1 MTKKLISLLLVLVL
15 ALSLVAC
22 SNGDDKKTEEK
33 PAETATETKT
43 EENTEEK
50 TEEQAPEASN
60 EPITVIS
67 REDGSGT
74 RGAFIEI
81 TGIEEKDGDTK
92 VDRTTVDA
100 VVQKSTNAVLMTVN
114 GDKNAIGY
122 ISLGSLNDSVK
133 AAKVEGV
140 EASADNVLD
149 GSYKIA
155 RPFNI
160 VYKGEIDGLKKDFID
175 FMMSKEGQEM
185 VLENKYVQV
194 DTAAAEYKQNSQS
207 GKLVVGGSTSV
218 TPLMEKFAEK
228 YMEMYPD
235 VKIEI
240 QSTGSSAGIQAAI
253 EGAADLGMASR
264 DLSDEEKAELTNV
277 VIAKDGI
284 AVIVNNDNA
293 IDDLSLDQIKAI
305 FVGETKTWGDIK

>member
-1 MTKKLISLLLVLVL
+1 MTKKIISLMLVLVL

-22 SNGDDKKTEEK
+22 SKGEDKPE
-33 PAETATETKT
+33 ETATETKT
-43 EENTEEK
+43 EEKAEEK
-50 TEEQAPEASN
+50 APEASN

-81 TGIEEKDGDTK
+81 TGIEEKDGDQK
-92 VDRTTVDA
+92 VDKTTIDA

-133 AAKVEGV
+133 AVKVEGV
-140 EASADNVLD
+140 EASAENVLNA
-149 GSYKIA
+149 SYKIA

-160 VYKGEIDGLKKDFID
+160 VYKGELNGLKKDFID

-207 GKLVVGGSTSV
+207 GKLVIGGSTSV
-218 TPLMEKFAEK
+218 TPLLDKFAEK
-228 YMEMYPD
+228 YMEMYPE

-240 QSTGSSAGIQAAI
+240 QATGSSAGIQAAI
-253 EGAADLGMASR
+253 QGAADLGMASR

-284 AVIVNNDNA
+284 AVIVHNDNA
-293 IDDLSLDQIKAI
+293 VEDLTLDQIKAI
-305 FVGETKTWGDIK
+305 FVGDIKTWGDIK

>member
-15 ALSLVAC
+15 AFSLVAC
-22 SNGDDKKTEEK
+22 SKDDEK
-33 PAETATETKT
+33 PAETATET
-43 EENTEEK
+43 NTEEK
-50 TEEQAPEASN
+50 TDETKTEEKAAETSN

-81 TGIEEKDGDTK
+81 TGIEEKEGDTK

-160 VYKGEIDGLKKDFID
+160 VYKGEADGLKKDFID

-284 AVIVNNDNA
+284 AVIVNNENA
-293 IDDLSLDQIKAI
+293 VDDLSLDQIKAI

>member
-15 ALSLVAC
+15 AFSLVAC
-22 SNGDDKKTEEK
+22 SKDEEK
-33 PAETATETKT
+33 PAETATETK
-43 EENTEEK
+43 TEEK

-81 TGIEEKDGDTK
+81 AGIEEKDGDTK
-92 VDRTTVDA
+92 VDRTTVEA
-100 VVQKSTNAVLMTVN
+100 VVQKSTNAVMMTVN

-133 AAKVEGV
+133 AVKVEGV

-160 VYKGEIDGLKKDFID
+160 VYKGELDGLKKDFID
-175 FMMSKEGQEM
+175 FMMSKEGQDM

-194 DTAAAEYKQNSQS
+194 DTAAPEYKQSSQS

-284 AVIVNNDNA
+284 AVIVNNENA
-293 IDDLSLDQIKAI
+293 IEDLTLDQIKAI

>member
-1 MTKKLISLLLVLVL
+1 MLVLVL

-22 SNGDDKKTEEK
+22 SKGEDKPE
-33 PAETATETKT
+33 ETATETKT
-43 EENTEEK
+43 EEKTEEK
-50 TEEQAPEASN
+50 TEKKAPEASN

-81 TGIEEKDGDTK
+81 TGIEEKDGDQK
-92 VDRTTVDA
+92 VDKTTIDA

-133 AAKVEGV
+133 AVKVEGV
-140 EASADNVLD
+140 EASAENVLNA
-149 GSYKIA
+149 SYKIA

-160 VYKGEIDGLKKDFID
+160 VYKGELNGLKKDFID

-194 DTAAAEYKQNSQS
+194 DTAAPEYKQNSES
-207 GKLVVGGSTSV
+207 GKLVIGGSTSV

-228 YMEMYPD
+228 YMEMYPE

-240 QSTGSSAGIQAAI
+240 QATGSSAGIQAAI
-253 EGAADLGMASR
+253 QGAADLGMASR

-284 AVIVNNDNA
+284 AVIVHNDNA
-293 IDDLSLDQIKAI
+293 VEDLTLDQIKAI
-305 FVGETKTWGDIK
+305 FVGDIKTWGDIK

>member
-1 MTKKLISLLLVLVL
+1 MNKKFISILLALVLVL
-15 ALSLVAC
+15 AISLTAC
-22 SNGDDKKTEEK
+22 SKGDEKKPE
-33 PAETATETKT
+33 ETATETKT
-43 EENTEEK
+43 EEKTEEK
-50 TEEQAPEASN
+50 APEASN

-81 TGIEEKDGDTK
+81 AGIEEKDGDTK

-133 AAKVEGV
+133 AVKVEGV
-140 EASADNVLD
+140 VASAEDVLD

-160 VYKGEIDGLKKDFID
+160 VYKGELDGLKKDFLD
-175 FMMSKEGQEM
+175 FMLSKEGQEM
-185 VLENKYVQV
+185 VLDNKYVQV

-207 GKLVVGGSTSV
+207 GKIVIGGSTSV

-293 IDDLSLDQIKAI
+293 CEDLTLDQIKGI
-305 FVGETKTWGDIK
+305 FVGDIKTWGDIK

>member
-1 MTKKLISLLLVLVL
+1 MTKKLISLMLVLVL

-33 PAETATETKT
+33 TSETKT
-43 EENTEEK
+43 EEKTDETKTEEK
-50 TEEQAPEASN
+50 PAETSS

-92 VDRTTVDA
+92 VDKTTVDA

-133 AAKVEGV
+133 AVKVEGV
-140 EASADNVLD
+140 EASAENVLD

-175 FMMSKEGQEM
+175 FMMSKEGQDM

>member
-1 MTKKLISLLLVLVL
+1 MNKKFISILLALVLVL
-15 ALSLVAC
+15 AVSLTAC
-22 SNGDDKKTEEK
+22 SNGEEKKPEETANQASETTNEEK
-33 PAETATETKT
+33 PAEEET
-43 EENTEEK
+43 
-50 TEEQAPEASN
+50 SS

-92 VDRTTVDA
+92 VDKTTVDA

-122 ISLGSLNDSVK
+122 ISLGSLNDQVK
-133 AAKVEGV
+133 AVKVEGV
-140 EASADNVLD
+140 EASAEDVLN

-160 VYKGEIDGLKKDFID
+160 VYKGELDGLKKDFVD
-175 FMMSKEGQEM
+175 FMMSKEGQDM

-194 DTAAAEYKQNSQS
+194 DTAAPEYKQNSQS
-207 GKLVVGGSTSV
+207 GKLVIGGSTSV

-228 YMEMYPD
+228 YMAMYPD

-264 DLSDEEKAELTNV
+264 DLSDEEKAELSNV

-284 AVIVNNDNA
+284 AVIVNNENA
-293 IDDLSLDQIKAI
+293 TDDLTLDQIKSI
-305 FVGETKTWGDIK
+305 FVGEFKTWADIK

>member
-1 MTKKLISLLLVLVL
+1 MTKKLISLMLVLVL

-22 SNGDDKKTEEK
+22 SKGEDKPE
-33 PAETATETKT
+33 ETATETKT
-43 EENTEEK
+43 EEKTEEK
-50 TEEQAPEASN
+50 TEKKAPEASN

-81 TGIEEKDGDTK
+81 TGIEEKDGDQK
-92 VDRTTVDA
+92 VDKTTIDA

-133 AAKVEGV
+133 AVKVEGV
-140 EASADNVLD
+140 EASAENVLNA
-149 GSYKIA
+149 SYKIA

-160 VYKGEIDGLKKDFID
+160 VYKGELNGLKKDFID

-194 DTAAAEYKQNSQS
+194 DTAAPEYKQNSES
-207 GKLVVGGSTSV
+207 GKLVIGGSTSV

-228 YMEMYPD
+228 YMEMYPE

-240 QSTGSSAGIQAAI
+240 QATGSSAGIQAAI
-253 EGAADLGMASR
+253 QGAADLGMASR

-284 AVIVNNDNA
+284 AVIVHNDNA
-293 IDDLSLDQIKAI
+293 VEDLTLDQIKAI
-305 FVGETKTWGDIK
+305 FVGDIKTWGDIK

>member
-1 MTKKLISLLLVLVL
+1 M
-15 ALSLVAC
+15 
-22 SNGDDKKTEEK
+22 
-33 PAETATETKT
+33 
-43 EENTEEK
+43 
-50 TEEQAPEASN
+50 
-60 EPITVIS
+60 
-67 REDGSGT
+67 
-74 RGAFIEI
+74 
-81 TGIEEKDGDTK
+81 
-92 VDRTTVDA
+92 
-100 VVQKSTNAVLMTVN
+100 MTVN

-133 AAKVEGV
+133 AVKVEGV
-140 EASADNVLD
+140 EATADDVLD

-160 VYKGEIDGLKKDFID
+160 VYKGELDGLKKDFID
-175 FMMSKEGQEM
+175 FMMSKEGQDM

-293 IDDLSLDQIKAI
+293 VDDLSLDQIKAI

>member
-1 MTKKLISLLLVLVL
+1 MTKKLISLMLVLVL

-22 SNGDDKKTEEK
+22 SKGEDKPE
-33 PAETATETKT
+33 ETATETKT
-43 EENTEEK
+43 EEKTEEK
-50 TEEQAPEASN
+50 TEKKAPEASN

-81 TGIEEKDGDTK
+81 TGIEEKDGDQK
-92 VDRTTVDA
+92 VDKTTIDA

-133 AAKVEGV
+133 AVKVEGV
-140 EASADNVLD
+140 EASAENVLNA
-149 GSYKIA
+149 SYKIA

-160 VYKGEIDGLKKDFID
+160 VYKGELNGLKKDFID

-194 DTAAAEYKQNSQS
+194 DTAAPEYKQNSQS
-207 GKLVVGGSTSV
+207 GKLVIGGSTSV

-228 YMEMYPD
+228 YMEMYPE

-240 QSTGSSAGIQAAI
+240 QATGSSAGIQAAI
-253 EGAADLGMASR
+253 QGAADLGMASR

-284 AVIVNNDNA
+284 AVIVHNDNA
-293 IDDLSLDQIKAI
+293 VEDLTLDQIKAI
-305 FVGETKTWGDIK
+305 FVGDIKTWGDIK

>member
-1 MTKKLISLLLVLVL
+1 MTKKLISLMLVLVL

-33 PAETATETKT
+33 TSETKT
-43 EENTEEK
+43 EEKTDETKTEEK
-50 TEEQAPEASN
+50 TDETSN

-81 TGIEEKDGDTK
+81 TGIEEKEGDTK
-92 VDRTTVDA
+92 VDKTTVDA

-133 AAKVEGV
+133 AVKVEGV
-140 EASADNVLD
+140 EASAENVLN

-160 VYKGEIDGLKKDFID
+160 VYKGELDGLKKDFID
-175 FMMSKEGQEM
+175 FMMSKEGQDM

-194 DTAAAEYKQNSQS
+194 DTAAPEYKQNSQS

-284 AVIVNNDNA
+284 AVIVHNDNA
-293 IDDLSLDQIKAI
+293 CDDLSLDQIKAI
-305 FVGETKTWGDIK
+305 FVGDTKTWGDIK

>member
-15 ALSLVAC
+15 AFSLVAC
-22 SNGDDKKTEEK
+22 SKDEEK
-33 PAETATETKT
+33 PAETATETNT
-43 EENTEEK
+43 EEKTEEK

-133 AAKVEGV
+133 AVKVEGV
-140 EASADNVLD
+140 EATADNVLD

-160 VYKGEIDGLKKDFID
+160 VYKGEADGLKKDFID

-194 DTAAAEYKQNSQS
+194 DTAAAEYKQNSES

-293 IDDLSLDQIKAI
+293 VDDLSLDQIKAI

>member
-15 ALSLVAC
+15 AFSLVAC
-22 SNGDDKKTEEK
+22 SKGDDK

-43 EENTEEK
+43 EDTKTEEK
-50 TEEQAPEASN
+50 TEEKAPEASN
-60 EPITVIS
+60 ETITVIS

-81 TGIEEKDGDTK
+81 AGIEEKDGDTK
-92 VDRTTVDA
+92 VDKTTVDA

-133 AAKVEGV
+133 AVKVEGV
-140 EASADNVLD
+140 EATADDVLD

-160 VYKGEIDGLKKDFID
+160 VYKGELDGLKKDFVD
-175 FMMSKEGQEM
+175 FMMSKEGQDM

-194 DTAAAEYKQNSQS
+194 DTAAPEYKQNSQS

-264 DLSDEEKAELTNV
+264 DVSDEEKAELNNI

-284 AVIVNNDNA
+284 AVIVNNENA
-293 IDDLSLDQIKAI
+293 IEDLTLDQIKGI
-305 FVGETKTWGDIK
+305 FVGDIKTWGDIK

>member
-1 MTKKLISLLLVLVL
+1 MNKKFISILLALVLVL
-15 ALSLVAC
+15 AVSLTAC
-22 SNGDDKKTEEK
+22 SNGEEKKPEETANQAEEKTNEEK
-33 PAETATETKT
+33 PAEEET
-43 EENTEEK
+43 
-50 TEEQAPEASN
+50 SS

-92 VDRTTVDA
+92 VDKTTVDA

-133 AAKVEGV
+133 AVKVEGV
-140 EASADNVLD
+140 EASAEDVLN

-160 VYKGEIDGLKKDFID
+160 VYKGELDGLKKDFVD
-175 FMMSKEGQEM
+175 FMMSKEGQDM

-194 DTAAAEYKQNSQS
+194 DTAAPEYKQNSQS
-207 GKLVVGGSTSV
+207 GKLVIGGSTSV

-228 YMEMYPD
+228 YMAMYPD

-264 DLSDEEKAELTNV
+264 DLSDEEKAELSNV

-284 AVIVNNDNA
+284 AVIVNNENA
-293 IDDLSLDQIKAI
+293 TDDLTLDQIKSI
-305 FVGETKTWGDIK
+305 FVGEFKTWADIK

>member
-33 PAETATETKT
+33 TSETKT
-43 EENTEEK
+43 EEKTDETKTEEK
-50 TEEQAPEASN
+50 PAETSS

-92 VDRTTVDA
+92 VDKTTVDA

-133 AAKVEGV
+133 AVKVEGV
-140 EASADNVLD
+140 EASAENVLN

-160 VYKGEIDGLKKDFID
+160 VYKGELDGLKKDFID
-175 FMMSKEGQEM
+175 FMMSKEGQDM

-194 DTAAAEYKQNSQS
+194 DTAAPEYKQNSQS

-284 AVIVNNDNA
+284 AVIVHNDNA
-293 IDDLSLDQIKAI
+293 CDDLSLDQIKAI
-305 FVGETKTWGDIK
+305 FVGDTKTWGDIK

>member
-15 ALSLVAC
+15 AFSLVAC
-22 SNGDDKKTEEK
+22 SKGDDK

-43 EENTEEK
+43 EDTKTEEK
-50 TEEQAPEASN
+50 TEEKAPEASN

-81 TGIEEKDGDTK
+81 AGIEEKDGDTK
-92 VDRTTVDA
+92 VDKTTVDA

-133 AAKVEGV
+133 AVKVEGV
-140 EASADNVLD
+140 EATSDDVLD

-160 VYKGEIDGLKKDFID
+160 VYKGELDGLKKDFVD

-194 DTAAAEYKQNSQS
+194 DTAAPEYKQSSQS

-264 DLSDEEKAELTNV
+264 DVSDEEKAELNNI

-293 IDDLSLDQIKAI
+293 IEDLTLEQIKAI
-305 FVGETKTWGDIK
+305 FVGDIKTWGDIK

>member
-1 MTKKLISLLLVLVL
+1 MTKKLISLMLVLVL

-33 PAETATETKT
+33 TSETKT
-43 EENTEEK
+43 EEKTDETKTEEK
-50 TEEQAPEASN
+50 PAETSS

-92 VDRTTVDA
+92 VDKTTVDA

-133 AAKVEGV
+133 AVKVEGV
-140 EASADNVLD
+140 EASAENVLN

-160 VYKGEIDGLKKDFID
+160 VYKGELDGLKKDFID
-175 FMMSKEGQEM
+175 FMMSKEGQDM

-194 DTAAAEYKQNSQS
+194 DTAAPEYKQNSQS

-293 IDDLSLDQIKAI
+293 VDDLSLDQIKAI
-305 FVGETKTWGDIK
+305 FVGDTKTWGDIK

>member
-1 MTKKLISLLLVLVL
+1 MNKKFISILLALVLVL
-15 ALSLVAC
+15 AVSLTAC
-22 SNGDDKKTEEK
+22 SNDGEKKPEEPANQGTETTNEEK
-33 PAETATETKT
+33 PAEEET
-43 EENTEEK
+43 
-50 TEEQAPEASN
+50 SS

-92 VDRTTVDA
+92 VDKTTVDA
-100 VVQKSTNAVLMTVN
+100 VVQKSTNAVMMTVN

-133 AAKVEGV
+133 AVKVEGV
-140 EASADNVLD
+140 EASAEDVLN

-160 VYKGEIDGLKKDFID
+160 VYKGELDGLKKDFVD
-175 FMMSKEGQEM
+175 FMMSKEGQDM

-194 DTAAAEYKQNSQS
+194 DTAAPEYKQNSQS
-207 GKLVVGGSTSV
+207 GKLVIGGSTSV

-228 YMEMYPD
+228 YMAMYPD

-264 DLSDEEKAELTNV
+264 DVSEEEKAELNNI

-284 AVIVNNDNA
+284 AVIVNNENA
-293 IDDLSLDQIKAI
+293 IEDLTLDQIKSI
-305 FVGETKTWGDIK
+305 FVGEFKTWADIK

>member
-1 MTKKLISLLLVLVL
+1 MTKKLISLMLVLVL

-22 SNGDDKKTEEK
+22 SNGDDKKAEEKPAETKTEEKTDETKTEEK
-33 PAETATETKT
+33 PAET
-43 EENTEEK
+43 
-50 TEEQAPEASN
+50 SS

-81 TGIEEKDGDTK
+81 TGIEEKEGDTK
-92 VDRTTVDA
+92 VDKTTVDA

-133 AAKVEGV
+133 AVKVEGV
-140 EASADNVLD
+140 EASAENVLN

-160 VYKGEIDGLKKDFID
+160 VYKGEIDGLKKDFLD
-175 FMMSKEGQEM
+175 FMLSKEGQEM
-185 VLENKYVQV
+185 VLDNKYVQV

-264 DLSDEEKAELTNV
+264 DLSDEEKAELTNT

-284 AVIVNNDNA
+284 AVIVHNDNA
-293 IDDLSLDQIKAI
+293 CEDLSLEQIKSI
-305 FVGETKTWGDIK
+305 FVGEIKTWGDIK

>member
-1 MTKKLISLLLVLVL
+1 MTKKLLSLVLVLVL
-15 ALSLVAC
+15 ALTLVAC
-22 SNGDDKKTEEK
+22 SEPAKDNG
-33 PAETATETKT
+33 ETASETKT
-43 EENTEEK
+43 EETK
-50 TEEQAPEASN
+50 TEETKTEETKEEESSS

-81 TGIEEKDGDTK
+81 TGIEEKEGDTK
-92 VDRTTVDA
+92 VDKTTVEA

-122 ISLGSLNDSVK
+122 ISLGSLNDQVK
-133 AAKVEGV
+133 AVKVEGA
-140 EASADNVLD
+140 EATADNVLD

-160 VYKGEIDGLKKDFID
+160 VYTGELDGLKKDFMD
-175 FMMSKEGQEM
+175 FMLSKEGQDM

-194 DTAAAEYKQNSQS
+194 DTAAPAYTQTAQS

-240 QSTGSSAGIQAAI
+240 QSTGSSAGIQAAV

-264 DLSDEEKAELTNV
+264 DLSDEEKAQLTNV

-284 AVIVNNDNA
+284 AVIVNNDNPV
-293 IDDLSLDQIKAI
+293 DELSLDQIKGV
-305 FVGETKTWGDIK
+305 FVGDLKTWGDIK

>member
-1 MTKKLISLLLVLVL
+1 MTKKLISLMLVLVL

-33 PAETATETKT
+33 PAETKTEEKTDETKT
-43 EENTEEK
+43 EEK
-50 TEEQAPEASN
+50 APETSN

-140 EASADNVLD
+140 EASSDNVLD

-284 AVIVNNDNA
+284 AVIVNNENA
-293 IDDLSLDQIKAI
+293 VDDLSLDQIKAI

>member
-1 MTKKLISLLLVLVL
+1 
-15 ALSLVAC
+15 
-22 SNGDDKKTEEK
+22 
-33 PAETATETKT
+33 
-43 EENTEEK
+43 
-50 TEEQAPEASN
+50 
-60 EPITVIS
+60 
-67 REDGSGT
+67 
-74 RGAFIEI
+74 
-81 TGIEEKDGDTK
+81 
-92 VDRTTVDA
+92 
-100 VVQKSTNAVLMTVN
+100 
-114 GDKNAIGY
+114 
-122 ISLGSLNDSVK
+122 
-133 AAKVEGV
+133 
-140 EASADNVLD
+140 
-149 GSYKIA
+149 
-155 RPFNI
+155 
-160 VYKGEIDGLKKDFID
+160 
-175 FMMSKEGQEM
+175 MMSKEGQEM

-194 DTAAAEYKQNSQS
+194 DTAAPEYKQNSQS

-284 AVIVNNDNA
+284 AVIVNNENA
-293 IDDLSLDQIKAI
+293 VDDLSLDQIKAI

>member
-1 MTKKLISLLLVLVL
+1 MTKKLISLMLVLVL

-33 PAETATETKT
+33 TSETKT
-43 EENTEEK
+43 EEKTDETKTEEK
-50 TEEQAPEASN
+50 PAETSS

-92 VDRTTVDA
+92 VDKTTVDA

-133 AAKVEGV
+133 AVKVEGV
-140 EASADNVLD
+140 EASAENVLN

-160 VYKGEIDGLKKDFID
+160 VYKGELDGLKKDFID
-175 FMMSKEGQEM
+175 FMMSKEGQDM

-194 DTAAAEYKQNSQS
+194 DTAAPEYKQNSQS

-284 AVIVNNDNA
+284 AVIVHNDNA
-293 IDDLSLDQIKAI
+293 CDDLSLDQIKAI
-305 FVGETKTWGDIK
+305 FVGDTKTWGDIK

>member
-1 MTKKLISLLLVLVL
+1 MTKKLISLMLVLVL

-22 SNGDDKKTEEK
+22 SKGEDKPE
-33 PAETATETKT
+33 ETASETK
-43 EENTEEK
+43 TEEK
-50 TEEQAPEASN
+50 TEEQTEEKAPEASN

-81 TGIEEKDGDTK
+81 TGIEEKDGDQK
-92 VDRTTVDA
+92 VDKTTIDA

-133 AAKVEGV
+133 AVKVEGV
-140 EASADNVLD
+140 EASAENVLNA
-149 GSYKIA
+149 SYKIA

-160 VYKGEIDGLKKDFID
+160 VYKGELNGLKKDFID

-194 DTAAAEYKQNSQS
+194 DTAAPEYKQNSQS
-207 GKLVVGGSTSV
+207 GKLVIGGSTSV

-228 YMEMYPD
+228 YMEMYPE

-240 QSTGSSAGIQAAI
+240 QATGSSAGIQAAI
-253 EGAADLGMASR
+253 QGAADLGMASR

-284 AVIVNNDNA
+284 AVIVHNDNA
-293 IDDLSLDQIKAI
+293 VEDLTLDQIKAI
-305 FVGETKTWGDIK
+305 FVGDIKTWGDIK

>member
-1 MTKKLISLLLVLVL
+1 MTKKLISLMLVLVL

-33 PAETATETKT
+33 TSETKT
-43 EENTEEK
+43 EEKTDETKTEEK
-50 TEEQAPEASN
+50 PAETSS

-92 VDRTTVDA
+92 VDKTTVDA

-133 AAKVEGV
+133 AVKVEGV
-140 EASADNVLD
+140 EASAENVLN

-160 VYKGEIDGLKKDFID
+160 VYKGELDGLKKDFID
-175 FMMSKEGQEM
+175 FMMSKEGQDM

-194 DTAAAEYKQNSQS
+194 DTAAPEYKQNSQS

-293 IDDLSLDQIKAI
+293 VNDLSLDQIKAI
-305 FVGETKTWGDIK
+305 FVGDTKTWGDIK

>member
-15 ALSLVAC
+15 AFSLVAC
-22 SNGDDKKTEEK
+22 SKDDK
-33 PAETATETKT
+33 PAETATDTKT
-43 EENTEEK
+43 EDTKTEEK
-50 TEEQAPEASN
+50 TEEKAPEASN

-140 EASADNVLD
+140 EASSDNVLD

-160 VYKGEIDGLKKDFID
+160 VYKGEADGLKKDFID

-228 YMEMYPD
+228 YMEMYQD

>member
-1 MTKKLISLLLVLVL
+1 M
-15 ALSLVAC
+15 
-22 SNGDDKKTEEK
+22 
-33 PAETATETKT
+33 
-43 EENTEEK
+43 
-50 TEEQAPEASN
+50 
-60 EPITVIS
+60 
-67 REDGSGT
+67 
-74 RGAFIEI
+74 
-81 TGIEEKDGDTK
+81 
-92 VDRTTVDA
+92 
-100 VVQKSTNAVLMTVN
+100 LMTVN

-133 AAKVEGV
+133 AVKVEGV
-140 EASADNVLD
+140 EASAENVLNA
-149 GSYKIA
+149 SYKIA

-160 VYKGEIDGLKKDFID
+160 VYKGELNGLKKDFID

-194 DTAAAEYKQNSQS
+194 DTAAPEYKQNSQS
-207 GKLVVGGSTSV
+207 GKLVLGGSTSV

-240 QSTGSSAGIQAAI
+240 QATGSSAGIQAAI
-253 EGAADLGMASR
+253 QGAADLGMASR

-284 AVIVNNDNA
+284 AVIVHNDNA
-293 IDDLSLDQIKAI
+293 VEDLTLDQIKAI
-305 FVGETKTWGDIK
+305 FVGDIKTWGDIK

>member
-1 MTKKLISLLLVLVL
+1 MTKKLISLMLVLVL

-22 SNGDDKKTEEK
+22 SKGEEK

-43 EENTEEK
+43 EDTKTEEK
-50 TEEQAPEASN
+50 TEEKSS

-81 TGIEEKDGDTK
+81 AGIEEKDGDTK
-92 VDRTTVDA
+92 VDKTTVDA

-133 AAKVEGV
+133 AVKVEGV
-140 EASADNVLD
+140 EASAENVLNA
-149 GSYKIA
+149 SYKIA

-160 VYKGEIDGLKKDFID
+160 VYKGELNGLKKDFID

-194 DTAAAEYKQNSQS
+194 DTAAPEYKQNSES
-207 GKLVVGGSTSV
+207 GKLVLGGSTSV

-228 YMEMYPD
+228 YMEMYPE

-284 AVIVNNDNA
+284 AVIVHNDNA
-293 IDDLSLDQIKAI
+293 VEDLTLDQIKAI
-305 FVGETKTWGDIK
+305 FVGDIKTWGDIK

>member
-1 MTKKLISLLLVLVL
+1 MTKKLISLMLVLVL

-33 PAETATETKT
+33 TSETKT
-43 EENTEEK
+43 EEKTDETKTEEK
-50 TEEQAPEASN
+50 PAETSS

-92 VDRTTVDA
+92 VDKTTVDA

-133 AAKVEGV
+133 AVKVEGV
-140 EASADNVLD
+140 EATADDVLD

-160 VYKGEIDGLKKDFID
+160 VYKGELDGLKKDFID
-175 FMMSKEGQEM
+175 FMMSKEGQDM

-194 DTAAAEYKQNSQS
+194 DTAAPEYKQSSQS

-264 DLSDEEKAELTNV
+264 DVSDEEKAELTNV

-284 AVIVNNDNA
+284 AVIVNNENA
-293 IDDLSLDQIKAI
+293 IEDLTLDQIKAI

>member
-1 MTKKLISLLLVLVL
+1 MTKKLISLMLVLVL

-33 PAETATETKT
+33 PAETKTEEKTDETKT
-43 EENTEEK
+43 EEKPAET
-50 TEEQAPEASN
+50 SN

-92 VDRTTVDA
+92 VDKTTVDA

-133 AAKVEGV
+133 AVKVEGV
-140 EASADNVLD
+140 EASAENVLN

-160 VYKGEIDGLKKDFID
+160 VYKGELDGLKKDFID
-175 FMMSKEGQEM
+175 FMMSKEGQDM

-194 DTAAAEYKQNSQS
+194 DTAAPEYKQNSQS

-284 AVIVNNDNA
+284 AVIVHNDNA
-293 IDDLSLDQIKAI
+293 CDDLSLDQIKAI
-305 FVGETKTWGDIK
+305 FVGDTKTWGDIK

>member
-1 MTKKLISLLLVLVL
+1 MLVLVL

-22 SNGDDKKTEEK
+22 SNGDDKKAEEKPAETKTEEKTDETKTEEK
-33 PAETATETKT
+33 PAET
-43 EENTEEK
+43 
-50 TEEQAPEASN
+50 SS

-81 TGIEEKDGDTK
+81 TGIEEKEGDKK
-92 VDRTTVDA
+92 VDKTTVDA

-133 AAKVEGV
+133 AVKVEGV
-140 EASADNVLD
+140 EASAENVLN

-160 VYKGEIDGLKKDFID
+160 VYKGELDGLKKDFID

-185 VLENKYVQV
+185 VLDNKYVQV

-284 AVIVNNDNA
+284 AVIVHNDNA
-293 IDDLSLDQIKAI
+293 CEDLSLEQIKSI
-305 FVGETKTWGDIK
+305 FVGEIKTWGDIK

>member
-15 ALSLVAC
+15 AFSLVAC
-22 SNGDDKKTEEK
+22 SKDDK

-43 EENTEEK
+43 EDTKTEEK
-50 TEEQAPEASN
+50 TEEKAPEASN

-133 AAKVEGV
+133 AVKVEGV
-140 EASADNVLD
+140 EASAENVLD

-160 VYKGEIDGLKKDFID
+160 VYRGEIDGLKKDFID
-175 FMMSKEGQEM
+175 FMMSKEGQDM

-194 DTAAAEYKQNSQS
+194 DTAASEYKQNSQS

-284 AVIVNNDNA
+284 AVIVHNDNA
-293 IDDLSLDQIKAI
+293 CDDLSLDQIKAI

>member
-1 MTKKLISLLLVLVL
+1 MTKKLISLMLVLVL

-22 SNGDDKKTEEK
+22 SKGEDKPE
-33 PAETATETKT
+33 ETATETKT
-43 EENTEEK
+43 EEKTEEK
-50 TEEQAPEASN
+50 TEKKAPEASN

-81 TGIEEKDGDTK
+81 TGIEEKDGDQK
-92 VDRTTVDA
+92 VDKTTIDA

-133 AAKVEGV
+133 AVKVEGV
-140 EASADNVLD
+140 EASAENVLNA
-149 GSYKIA
+149 SYKIA

-160 VYKGEIDGLKKDFID
+160 VYKGELNGLKKDFID

-194 DTAAAEYKQNSQS
+194 DTAAPEYKQNSQS
-207 GKLVVGGSTSV
+207 GKLVIGGSTSV
-218 TPLMEKFAEK
+218 TPLMEKLAEK
-228 YMEMYPD
+228 YMEMYPE

-240 QSTGSSAGIQAAI
+240 QATGSSAGIQAAI
-253 EGAADLGMASR
+253 QGAADLGMASR

-284 AVIVNNDNA
+284 AVIVHNDNA
-293 IDDLSLDQIKAI
+293 VEDLTLDQIKAI
-305 FVGETKTWGDIK
+305 FVGDIKTWGDIK

>member
-15 ALSLVAC
+15 AFSLVAC
-22 SNGDDKKTEEK
+22 SKDEEK

-43 EENTEEK
+43 EEKTDETKTEEK
-50 TEEQAPEASN
+50 APEASN

-92 VDRTTVDA
+92 VDRTTVEA
-100 VVQKSTNAVLMTVN
+100 VVQKSTNAVMMTVN

-133 AAKVEGV
+133 AVKVEGV
-140 EASADNVLD
+140 EASSDNVLD

-160 VYKGEIDGLKKDFID
+160 VYKGEADGLKKDFID

-293 IDDLSLDQIKAI
+293 VDDLSLDQIKAI